1 MSEISDRS
9 PHVATLSFPAEARW
23 IALGRLVL
31 SGLCQLSSVA
41 EETQSDLKLAVTE
54 ACSNSVRHAYGE
66 EPGSVHVR
74 FEVGADYV
82 GIEVSD
88 DGQGIRRDPI
98 GPTGMRRPDDLQED
112 EMGLAIIAA
121 LADEVE
127 VGQGPSGRGTTT
139 RFRKN
144 LI

>member
-1 MSEISDRS
+1 MSDPS

-31 SGLCQLSSVA
+31 SGLCQLSSVT
-41 EETQSDLKLAVTE
+41 EETQSDMKLAVTE

-66 EPGSVHVR
+66 EPGSVRVR
-74 FEVGADYV
+74 FEVGAGHV
-82 GIEVSD
+82 RIEVSD
-88 DGQGIRRDPI
+88 DGQGIRRDL
-98 GPTGMRRPDDLQED
+98 TGFAGIRRPNDLQED

-127 VGQGPSGRGTTT
+127 VGQGPGGRGTTT